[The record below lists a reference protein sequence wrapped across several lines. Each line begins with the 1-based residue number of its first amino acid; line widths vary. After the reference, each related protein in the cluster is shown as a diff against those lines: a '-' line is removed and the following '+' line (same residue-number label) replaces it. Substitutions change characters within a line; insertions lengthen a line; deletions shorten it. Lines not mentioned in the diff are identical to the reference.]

1 MAISNR
7 DRIGKMFEL
16 LAPPLDEFISR
27 SVASRLDRGCFVD
40 GARAVEGR
48 AEGGGRARS
57 TTTSIRRCSCGC

>member
-27 SVASRLDRGCFVD
+27 VGRVEAERGCFVD
-40 GARAVEGR
+40 GARAAEGR
-48 AEGGGRARS
+48 EEGHRRARS
-57 TTTSIRRCSCGC
+57 TTASIRRCSCGC